1 MSQFK
6 GKNTFA
12 EKEKDRT
19 KDNSDAGSVDSDKHY
34 PSPFVKKGNGYIN
47 KVRSDMHKGKRRKE
61 ILVRFFECN
70 TVLHLIRFDMI

>member
-6 GKNTFA
+6 GKNTFT

-19 KDNSDAGSVDSDKHY
+19 KDNSDAGSVDSEKHY

-47 KVRSDMHKGKRRKE
+47 KVRSDMHKGKRRRGHTSS
-61 ILVRFFECN
+61 LSLFGVQFY
-70 TVLHLIRFDMI
+70 TSYTLI